1 MGGASPPGSTDPV
14 KKPAE
19 TKDGT
24 TPLAPG
30 QTPGI
35 TGANAGSAT
44 PAAAAAA
51 AAGKG
56 ASIKI
61 DPPDN
66 TPKATDGNPLFSIT
80 ADPKM
85 PAINAKASVVG
96 ITTGAD
102 PTATTEFVWTA
113 TVTYDSKST
122 LSGVSSGACTFK
134 GAPKKGDTRKIDAIK
149 KEGKVTGGAIVVNFD
164 KIRGGDLLIS
174 LTATVGGQVI
184 KGETKGWRIQG
195 TNPALADVNKELPD
209 DAMRRLTC
217 LESQKKQFVASSGEG
232 NAMYPQFSGDG
243 CLGVGICQLTNP
255 QPTDDQIWD
264 WKENVKAGVVLY
276 NEKRNVAKGYPAK
289 VAASANFLKLVK
301 DYNDNL
307 SKAPAPAAGA
317 APAAGGAPAA
327 AAAGGAAPGP
337 GPAPGGAPAGGAAPA
352 PGGPPAPAASAPSA
366 PKVTV
371 KVPEF
376 TEDQLQD
383 DTIRGFNGWAGDDG
397 FTVGPNG
404 KPWLHEFR
412 IKQDP
417 KTKALVVEGDPKS
430 GTVNAA
436 WETVPWSDRPV
447 TGDQKYVDDVKSYD
461 PNTCVATKKK

>member
-1 MGGASPPGSTDPV
+1 MGGASPPGSTDPL

-30 QTPGI
+30 QSQGI
-35 TGANAGSAT
+35 TGASAGGVT
-44 PAAAAAA
+44 PAAGAAA

-61 DPPDN
+61 DPPADA
-66 TPKATDGNPLFSIT
+66 PKATDGNPLFSVT
-80 ADPKM
+80 KEPKM
-85 PAINAKASVVG
+85 PVINAKASIVG

-113 TVTYDSKST
+113 TVTYDSKKT
-122 LSGVSSGACTFK
+122 LNGVSSGKCTFT
-134 GAPKKGDTRKIDAIK
+134 GAPAKGVTRKIDAIK
-149 KEGKVTGGAIVVNFD
+149 KEGKVTGGAIVINFD
-164 KIRGGDLLIS
+164 QIRGGDLFIS
-174 LTATVGGQVI
+174 VTATVGGQAI

-195 TNPALADVNKELPD
+195 ANPDIADVNKGLPD
-209 DAMRRLTC
+209 DAFRRLTC

-264 WKENVKAGVVLY
+264 WTENVKAGVVLY
-276 NEKRNVAKGYPAK
+276 NDKRKLAKGYPAK

-301 DYNDNL
+301 EYNDNL

-317 APAAGGAPAA
+317 APAAGTPT
-327 AAAGGAAPGP
+327 P
-337 GPAPGGAPAGGAAPA
+337 GPAPGGAPAGAAAPA
-352 PGGPPAPAASAPSA
+352 GAPPVPGASAPTA

-371 KVPEF
+371 KVPDF

-412 IKQDP
+412 IKRDP
-417 KTKALVVEGDPKS
+417 KTNALVVEGDPKS
-430 GTVNAA
+430 GTVKVI
-436 WETVPWSDRPV
+436 WEAVPGPDRPV
-447 TGDQKYVDDVKSYD
+447 TGDQNYVDDVKKYD
-461 PNTCVATKKK
+461 PNTCVKKK